1 MRVVANEADVRAQE
15 TRVAPSNNPPAD
27 HDALAE
33 RLRRDHDLL
42 LDMADTLVRQ
52 LGALPP
58 KITDEEQRH
67 RASDFAVNKLADT
80 AAKLEKLHARE
91 KEPYLVGGRT
101 CDSVLLSPAKLL
113 RDGKRKVELLIGAYL
128 QEVDRLERVAREEEA
143 RKAAVEAERLLREA
157 EAAAAEAATEEALEQ
172 AVVAEEKAAE
182 AHYEADKAQQAA
194 EARPADLT
202 RGHSASGVLS
212 SLKKELR
219 CDGFDRAQ
227 LDLEPLRPYLPQAAL
242 ETAIKAHIRA
252 GGRSLRGA
260 VIREVAKATVR

>member
-1 MRVVANEADVRAQE
+1 MRVVANEADVRAEE
-15 TRVAPSNNPPAD
+15 TRAALSNNPPPD

-33 RLRRDHDLL
+33 RLRWDHALL
-42 LDMADTLVRQ
+42 LDAADTLVRQ

-67 RASDFAVNKLADT
+67 RASDFAVNKLAET
-80 AAKLEKLHARE
+80 AKRLEDLHARE
-91 KEPYLVGGRT
+91 KEPYLAGGRT
-101 CDSVLLSPAKLL
+101 CDRVLLTPAKLL
-113 RDGKRKVELLIGAYL
+113 RDGKRRVELLIGAYL
-128 QEVDRLERVAREEEA
+128 EEVAERKRVAREEEA
-143 RKAAVEAERLLREA
+143 RKAAAEAERLLREA

-172 AVVAEEKAAE
+172 AVAAEEKAAE

-194 EARPADLT
+194 EAPPADLT
-202 RGHSASGVLS
+202 RAHSAAGTLS
-212 SLKKELR
+212 SLKKEYR

>member
-1 MRVVANEADVRAQE
+1 MRVVANEADAHAQE
-15 TRVAPSNNPPAD
+15 TRAAVGHNRPPEGD
-27 HDALAE
+27 PLTE
-33 RLRRDHDLL
+33 RLREEHALL

-80 AAKLEKLHARE
+80 AAKLEKLHAHE
-91 KEPYLVGGRT
+91 KEPYLAGGRT
-101 CDSVLLSPAKLL
+101 CDSVLLTPAKLL

-128 QEVDRLERVAREEEA
+128 DEVAERERLAREEEA
-143 RKAAVEAERLLREA
+143 RKAAIEAERLLREA

-172 AVVAEEKAAE
+172 AVVAEDKAAE
-182 AHYEADKAQQAA
+182 AHFVADKAQQAA

-202 RGHSASGVLS
+202 RGHSATGVLS

-242 ETAIKAHIRA
+242 ETAIKAFLRA